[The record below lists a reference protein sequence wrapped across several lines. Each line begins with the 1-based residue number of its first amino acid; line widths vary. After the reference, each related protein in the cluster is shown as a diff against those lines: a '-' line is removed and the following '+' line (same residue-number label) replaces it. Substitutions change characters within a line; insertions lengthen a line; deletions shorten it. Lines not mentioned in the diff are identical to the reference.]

1 MTDPALIR
9 NFSIVAHIDHG
20 KSTLADR
27 ILELTHTIA
36 GRDMKEQFLDSMD
49 LERERGIT
57 IKAAAVRI
65 LYNAQDGRTYT
76 LNLIDTP
83 GHVDF
88 AYEVS
93 RALAACEGTLLL
105 VDAAQGVQAQT
116 VANAILA
123 MNAGLEII
131 PVINKIDLDA
141 ADPERVRR
149 ELEEAVAVPGK
160 DALPASAKTGEGV
173 ASILEAIVALVPP
186 PRESAGE
193 PLACLI
199 FDSRYDSY
207 RGIVAY
213 VRVVDGTIKAGEK
226 IRLMAANTVVEVEE
240 VGVLTPG
247 LTPTKSLGTGEVGY
261 VITGIKNAGTVKVG
275 DTITHARHG
284 RTQQLPGYRDPKPM
298 VFTGLYPLDGGQY
311 AELRD
316 ALEKLKLNDASL
328 QFEPETSQALGFG
341 FRCGFLGLLH
351 MEVVKERLEREY
363 GLDLMAT
370 APSVEYHV
378 HLMDSS
384 TKVIHSPAEMP
395 DAGTILSVDEPYL
408 KVTVLVPP
416 DYVGAVMDL
425 AETRRGTFKDMQYLS
440 AKTVE
445 IHYELPLSEILMD
458 YFDQLK
464 SRTKGYAS
472 LDYEPI
478 GFRESKLVKMDI
490 LLSGEPVDALSM
502 IVHKEKAYPR
512 GKVLVEKLKEIIP
525 RQMFEVVIQAAIGGR
540 IIARESVSAK
550 RKDVIAKCYGGD
562 ITRKRKLL
570 EKQKA
575 GKKRMKQVGRV
586 EIPQEAFM
594 AVLKVD

>member
-1 MTDPALIR
+1 
-9 NFSIVAHIDHG
+9 
-20 KSTLADR
+20 
-27 ILELTHTIA
+27 
-36 GRDMKEQFLDSMD
+36 MKEQFLDSMD